1 MISLIA
7 GIIVTIGIGY
17 NYWVWEKSVF
27 KEQEHFVCLNL
38 WLMLL
43 VGIIVWG

>member
-7 GIIVTIGIGY
+7 GIIILIGIGY
-17 NYWVWEKSVF
+17 NYWVWNSSLL
-27 KEQEHFVCLNL
+27 KEEEYYLCLNL

-43 VGIIVWG
+43 VGIMVWG